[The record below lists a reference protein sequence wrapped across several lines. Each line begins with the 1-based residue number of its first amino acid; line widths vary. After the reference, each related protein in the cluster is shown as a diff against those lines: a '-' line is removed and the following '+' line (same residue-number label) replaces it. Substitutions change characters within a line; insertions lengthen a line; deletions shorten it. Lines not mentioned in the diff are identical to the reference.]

1 MRLVL
6 FAFSMI
12 WIAFGSFAILYT
24 TQYRDMMK
32 NILTKIH
39 LKIIACFP
47 FIGGILLFICSSASH
62 YPWLIKLIGI
72 LAIAKGAFL
81 FINPVGKANGLSDWY
96 LNSVSDQTYRFFGI
110 IAILFG
116 SAVYSWII

>member
-32 NILTKIH
+32 NILTKIQI
-39 LKIIACFP
+39 KIIACFP
-47 FIGGILLFICSSASH
+47 FAGGILLFICASASH
-62 YPWLIKLIGI
+62 YPVVIRLIGI

-81 FINPVGKANGLSDWY
+81 FINPANKANGLIDWY
-96 LNSVSDQTYRFFGI
+96 LNSISDQTHRFFGI

-116 SAVYSWII
+116 SAVYSWI